1 MLALAAAVI
10 PFAVSTSISPGPNN
24 VMLAASGA
32 NFGFARTI
40 PHMLGVAL
48 GFPLMLVAVGLGL
61 GSVFAAV
68 PALHLVLKVAGAA
81 YLLHLAW
88 RIATADAKTGPAAR
102 PAAPLTFGQAAA
114 FQWAN
119 AKAWIM
125 ALGAVTTYTTPQ
137 GDAVTEIVVI
147 AVIFDLVC
155 LPTVALWAGFGVVI
169 GRVLE
174 RSPRGLRAFNV
185 AMGLLL
191 VLSVVQVF

>member
-1 MLALAAAVI
+1 MWALAAAVI
-10 PFAVSTSISPGPNN
+10 PFAVSTSVSPGPNN

-32 NFGFARTI
+32 NFGFARTL

-61 GSVFAAV
+61 GGVFAAL

-81 YLLHLAW
+81 YLLYLAW
-88 RIATADAKTGPAAR
+88 RIATADATAGPAERPAR
-102 PAAPLTFGQAAA
+102 PLSFWQAAA

-137 GDAVTEIVVI
+137 GEAVTEIALI
-147 AVIFDLVC
+147 AAVFGLVSV
-155 LPTVALWAGFGVVI
+155 PTVALWAGFGVVI

-174 RSPRGLRAFNV
+174 RSPRALRAFNV

-191 VLSVVQVF
+191 ALSVVQIV

>member
-1 MLALAAAVI
+1 MWALAAAVI
-10 PFAVSTSISPGPNN
+10 PFAVSTSVSPGPNN

-32 NFGFARTI
+32 NFGFARTL

-48 GFPLMLVAVGLGL
+48 GFPLLLVAVGLGL
-61 GSVFAAV
+61 GGVFAAV

-81 YLLHLAW
+81 YLLYLAW
-88 RIATADAKTGPAAR
+88 RIASADGKAGPAERPAR
-102 PAAPLTFGQAAA
+102 PLSFWQAAA

-125 ALGAVTTYTTPQ
+125 ALGAATTYTTPQ
-137 GDAVTEIVVI
+137 GDAVAEIVVI
-147 AVIFDLVC
+147 AAVFGLVSV
-155 LPTVALWAGFGVVI
+155 PTVALWAGLGVGI

-174 RSPRGLRAFNV
+174 RSPRALRAFNV

-191 VLSVVQVF
+191 ALSVVQVF